1 MLKKRINFIKMS
13 GGGNDFILI
22 DNRKE
27 RLLKKKSS
35 LVKHVCQRKISVGA
49 DGVILVEKSGK
60 ADFKMRIF
68 NPDGS
73 EAEMCGNGARC
84 VALFSY
90 KEKIAKKNMCFET
103 KAGIIG
109 AQIINDKKVKI
120 KMSNPF
126 DLKKDLKL
134 KINGKEFKGSFI
146 NTGVPHTVI
155 FTSRIK
161 TIEVEEVG
169 RKIRRH
175 KMFSPQG
182 TNVDFV
188 SLKGRSS
195 IYLRTYERGV
205 EAETLSC
212 GTGSVASA
220 IIAGLKKGLKSP
232 VKVITQSG
240 EIYIIYFSIEK
251 ENIKEVYLEG
261 SVAVSY
267 EGWFI
272 V

>member
-1 MLKKRINFIKMS
+1 MLKKKIKFLKMS
-13 GGGNDFILI
+13 GGGNDFIII
-22 DNRKE
+22 DNRKDV
-27 RLLKKKSS
+27 LPKKKSFLS
-35 LVKHVCQRKISVGA
+35 KQICLRKISVGA
-49 DGVILVEKSGK
+49 DGVVLVEKSRS

-103 KAGIIG
+103 KAGKIY
-109 AQIINDKKVKI
+109 AQIINDKKIKI
-120 KMSNPF
+120 KMSKPF
-126 DLKKDLKL
+126 GLEKNL
-134 KINGKEFKGSFI
+134 KIKIGNKTLKCSFI
-146 NTGVPHTVI
+146 NTGVPHTII
-155 FTSRIK
+155 FTPRIENL
-161 TIEVEEVG
+161 EVENIG
-169 RKIRRH
+169 RQIRWH
-175 KMFSPQG
+175 KMFAPEG

-188 SLKGRSS
+188 SLKDKSN

-232 VKVITQSG
+232 LKVITQSG
-240 EIYIIYFSIEK
+240 EIYTIYFRIEK
-251 ENIKEVYLEG
+251 EEIKEVYLEG
-261 SVAVSY
+261 PVAVSY
-267 EGWFI
+267 EGIFI
-272 V
+272 I